1 MPTDLDL
8 VNEGLNLVGENRIPS
23 LTNTTNSKLIE
34 TAKFFLPRVKRAV
47 LRAHDWNCARRRKE
61 LAAVTNESLG
71 EWSAAYRL
79 PPECL
84 AVRRFVSPF
93 PDVAHAAFAVEIDS
107 QNKPI
112 LYTDHGVNK
121 IVFTGEITD
130 VNRWDTL
137 LFDAAATRLAI
148 EFAAVFPRDMKFVE
162 MMWKVYSEK
171 IDEARG
177 VNETEG
183 GIERVYSDSIAGV
196 R

>member
-61 LAAVTNESLG
+61 LAAATNESLG
-71 EWSAAYRL
+71 EWGLAYRL

-84 AVRRFVSPF
+84 AVRRFVSSIPEVAYAPF
-93 PDVAHAAFAVEIDS
+93 SVEIDS

-112 LYTDHGVNK
+112 LYTDEGVNK
-121 IVFTGEITD
+121 IVFTGEISVD
-130 VNRWDTL
+130 RWDSL
-137 LFDAAATRLAI
+137 LFDMAATRLAI
-148 EFAAVFPRDMKFVE
+148 EFASVFPRDVKFVE
-162 MMWKVYSEK
+162 AMWRTYSIK
-171 IDEARG
+171 LDETRG
-177 VNETEG
+177 VSETEG
-183 GIERVYSDSIAGV
+183 GIERVYSDSIASV